1 MEYYGF
7 FNGGTEYGQEEFN
20 RYFDNIYESG
30 IAVNSDGSMQYPIA
44 ISSGKVTVG
53 KGFAILKGFYHYNDS
68 PKEFQLSPDVNYSK
82 KYRVILQLNVAQ
94 SSVRLLVRAGG
105 ASSAPS
111 TPALTR
117 TDSIYELSLGQYR
130 VTKNGGITLVR
141 DERSNNLVCGA
152 IRPKTLTAYNAA
164 MKENQR
170 LFDEW
175 FKQQQGTGWR
185 NIYTQSTTPSG
196 AVSGSIWINELT

>member
-82 KYRVILQLNVAQ
+82 KYRVILQPQ
-94 SSVRLLVRAGG
+94 
-105 ASSAPS
+105 
-111 TPALTR
+111 
-117 TDSIYELSLGQYR
+117 
-130 VTKNGGITLVR
+130 
-141 DERSNNLVCGA
+141 
-152 IRPKTLTAYNAA
+152 
-164 MKENQR
+164 
-170 LFDEW
+170 
-175 FKQQQGTGWR
+175 
-185 NIYTQSTTPSG
+185 
-196 AVSGSIWINELT
+196 

>member
-68 PKEFQLSPDVNYSK
+68 PKEFQLSPDANYSK
-82 KYRVILQLNVAQ
+82 IYRVILQLNVAQ
-94 SSVRLLVRAGG
+94 SAVKLLVRAGG
-105 ASSAPS
+105 ASSIPPS
-111 TPALTR
+111 PAFVR
-117 TDSIYELSLGQYR
+117 TDSIYELSLGQYK
-130 VTKNGGITLVR
+130 VTKNGGITLYR
-141 DERSNNLVCGA
+141 DERSDNSVCGA